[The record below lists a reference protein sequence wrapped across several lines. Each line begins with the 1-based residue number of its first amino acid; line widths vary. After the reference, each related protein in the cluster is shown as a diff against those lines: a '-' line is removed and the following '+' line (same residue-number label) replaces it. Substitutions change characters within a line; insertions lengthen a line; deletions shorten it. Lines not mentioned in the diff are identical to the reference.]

1 MNVEV
6 GSVLL
11 VTVDASQDFALSGE
25 FCASLLHCL
34 QSWYLQAIDGVFSEC
49 GRARNE
55 LAGEEQSENE
65 PAATGVM

>member
-6 GSVLL
+6 GPVLL
-11 VTVDASQDFALSGE
+11 VTVGASEDFALSGE

-49 GRARNE
+49 GQARNE
-55 LAGEEQSENE
+55 LADQDQAENE